1 MKFLFDL
8 GGVFFDW
15 DPKHFYKDIFS
26 SNDDMEYFLTNI
38 CNNEWNLQQDA
49 GKKIEDAEFEL
60 IQQFPKYKK
69 EIFMYYKN
77 HRKMIKNI
85 FQSSID
91 ALKELKSKNYKCY
104 VLSNWSSETFIG
116 MCDEYKFLNDF
127 DGMIISGDYNLVKP
141 DEKIFK
147 LAIEKFD
154 LTPQDTVFIDD
165 RIENIEASE
174 LLNFKTIHLINPN
187 KIREKINQFI
197 KS

>member
-69 EIFMYYKN
+69 EIVMYYKN

-91 ALKELKSKNYKCY
+91 ALKELKSRNYKCY

-127 DGMIISGDYNLVKP
+127 
-141 DEKIFK
+141 
-147 LAIEKFD
+147 EKF
-154 LTPQDTVFIDD
+154 LTEQLGENWSYNFDGEDD
-165 RIENIEASE
+165 GLSISMQVWGDKFVEEQE
-174 LLNFKTIHLINPN
+174 
-187 KIREKINQFI
+187 
-197 KS
+197 